1 MLDWFFPDHCVL
13 CRKQGAAVCRGCLTG
28 LPPAPDLAPPP
39 GFAHFASLLSYE
51 GDTRQLISA
60 IKFDRKRRAI
70 ELPGRVLAKLVDWEP
85 DCVTW
90 APTSHGH
97 KRKRGFDQAELLA
110 RIVARE
116 LGLPCVQLV
125 ERSRGS
131 GHQTGRNRAQR
142 LEGVEFQSKPVP
154 LTNERLGSVML
165 IDDIRTTGA
174 TLCAAGD
181 AVLGAGAT
189 SISGLTLAVTP

>member
-1 MLDWFFPDHCVL
+1 M
-13 CRKQGAAVCRGCLTG
+13 CRGCLTG

-70 ELPGRVLAKLVDWEP
+70 DLPGRVLAKLVDWDA

-90 APTSHGH
+90 APTSLGH
-97 KRKRGFDQAELLA
+97 KRKRGFDQAEVLA

-125 ERSRGS
+125 ERSSDS

-142 LEGVEFQSKPVP
+142 MEGVEFQSKSVS
-154 LTNERLGSVML
+154 LKNKRLGSVML

-189 SISGLTLAVTP
+189 AISGLTLAVTP